1 MERIELRLLER
12 CGQDTLRFSNYSQ
25 QNKMI
30 SQLTTLALPVST
42 VVSLVIISTALVSL
56 NGRLS
61 GPQGGVYIFD
71 GD

>member
-1 MERIELRLLER
+1 MERIELRLLKR
-12 CGQDTLRFSNYSQ
+12 CGQDTLRLSNYSR

-30 SQLTTLALPVST
+30 SRLAILALLVST
-42 VVSLVIISTALVSL
+42 VVSLVIISIALASL

-61 GPQGGVYIFD
+61 GPQSGVYILA